1 MFTSIKALVADK
13 KANAAAIL
21 GGIMVMI
28 IGFATLTIGNYI
40 IYAIASS
47 LPAIAG
53 TYANSY
59 SNTTSSVMGYVT
71 TVLPLF
77 GLALMVLGFA
87 IILFTLRSSMG
98 TGETRGEY

>member
-1 MFTSIKALVADK
+1 
-13 KANAAAIL
+13 
-21 GGIMVMI
+21 MI

-47 LPAIAG
+47 LPAITG
-53 TYANSY
+53 TYASAY
-59 SNTTSSVMGYVT
+59 SNTTTAVMGYVT

-98 TGETRGEY
+98 SGETRTE

>member
-1 MFTSIKALVADK
+1 L
-13 KANAAAIL
+13 
-21 GGIMVMI
+21 
-28 IGFATLTIGNYI
+28 NYI

-47 LPAIAG
+47 LPVITG
-53 TYANSY
+53 TYGSAY
-59 SNTTSSVMGYVT
+59 TNTTNAVMGYVT

-98 TGETRGEY
+98 SGEARGEY